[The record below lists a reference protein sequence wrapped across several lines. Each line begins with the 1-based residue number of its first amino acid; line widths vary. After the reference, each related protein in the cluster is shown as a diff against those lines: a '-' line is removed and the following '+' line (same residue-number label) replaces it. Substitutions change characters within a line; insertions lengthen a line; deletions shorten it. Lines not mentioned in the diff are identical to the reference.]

1 VGAHDEVMEP
11 LTRQLRWLIAIRLLV
26 ITSIVL
32 PYFLLDT
39 FLPDV
44 SAPIGLILPA
54 DRGEEAAQTS
64 PPGTAGGEAARA
76 EAGEAAVETPAD
88 RAPADRAP
96 AGEAA
101 SGAPVGAGPVG
112 AEPVGAQPVGAAPV
126 GAEPVG
132 AQPVG
137 GTPATR
143 VDGDEASP
151 GTGSPLLDRSPRA
164 VLVTER
170 RPVGLSPGM
179 VYELAGFTYL
189 ASFFYLLL
197 LHLFP
202 RRPERHAYVQF
213 SGDLLLITTLVYFT
227 GGITSPFSLFY
238 LVVIAVASTLLR
250 RQAGFSVAT
259 AAYLL
264 YAGTLLAIYYG
275 RLPTPEAQTPAEDP
289 IYRLTYNLTVNFVGF
304 YAVAV
309 LTSTL
314 AHRVTRAE
322 RELEAKREDLAD
334 LQVVHR
340 DVIQSITS
348 GLATTDA
355 AGRITSLNR
364 AGEEIL
370 GVGEK
375 DLVGRQVQDLL
386 GPERWRQLTGESP
399 SPEPSQRGRSEA
411 ELERGSETVFVGF
424 SISPLTDA
432 TGAYRGWNVVFQDL
446 TRWRKLEEEVRFKD
460 RMAAV
465 GELAS
470 GIAHEI
476 GNPLAAISGSVQML
490 ASSFA
495 GDAPQQKLLDIL
507 LKESQRLDRTIKG
520 FLRFARPRERSLLEF
535 DVAALLSEHL
545 ELLRNS
551 DELHDHHRL
560 QLDLDPPSVLL
571 LADPDQMSQIFW
583 NLARNAL
590 KAMPDGGTLAI
601 HGRQRGDLFRLSFQ
615 DTGRGMSERQRSNLF
630 HPFQSFFDSG
640 TGIGMAIVYRIVE
653 DHGGRLE
660 VESAEGQGT
669 TIRIALPVAR
679 PGAAAAA
686 DAEPAAEVT
695 AAAQAKGSG
704 VQR

>member
-1 VGAHDEVMEP
+1 MGAAGPSPVDAHDEVMEP

-32 PYFLLDT
+32 PYFLLNT
-39 FLPDV
+39 FLPET
-44 SAPIGLILPA
+44 SAPVGIILPA
-54 DRGEEAAQTS
+54 EGGEEPAADTAPTGAGGAEAERAAPAGPSQPTDGEAAAAAETS
-64 PPGTAGGEAARA
+64 AAEGEATRSSPADDGTAG
-76 EAGEAAVETPAD
+76 D
-88 RAPADRAP
+88 APPSA
-96 AGEAA
+96 
-101 SGAPVGAGPVG
+101 
-112 AEPVGAQPVGAAPV
+112 
-126 GAEPVG
+126 
-132 AQPVG
+132 
-137 GTPATR
+137 
-143 VDGDEASP
+143 
-151 GTGSPLLDRSPRA
+151 GSPLLDRPPRA

-170 RPVGLSPGM
+170 RPVGLSSSLI
-179 VYELAGFTYL
+179 YELAGLTYL
-189 ASFFYLLL
+189 ASMLYLLL
-197 LHLFP
+197 LHLMP
-202 RRPERHAYVQF
+202 RRPVPNAYVQF
-213 SGDLLLITTLVYFT
+213 SGDLLLITALVYYT

-250 RQAGFSVAT
+250 RQGGFSLAT
-259 AAYLL
+259 ASYLL
-264 YAGTLLAIYYG
+264 YAGTLLAIYFG
-275 RLPTPEAQTPAEDP
+275 HLPVPEAQAQGEDP

-322 RELEAKREDLAD
+322 RELEEKREDLAD
-334 LQVVHR
+334 LRVVHR

-348 GLATTDA
+348 GLATTDP

-370 GVGEK
+370 GFGEREA
-375 DLVGRQVQDLL
+375 VGRQVQDLL
-386 GPERWRQLTGESP
+386 GAERWRQLTGET
-399 SPEPSQRGRSEA
+399 EVEASQRGRSEV
-411 ELERGSETVFVGF
+411 ELERADGTVFVGF

-432 TGAYRGWNVVFQDL
+432 TGTSRGWNVVFQDL
-446 TRWRKLEEEVRFKD
+446 TSWRKLEEEIRIKD

-476 GNPLAAISGSVQML
+476 GNPLASISGSVQML

-551 DELHDHHRL
+551 DEIGAGHRL
-560 QLDLDPPSVLL
+560 ELDLDPPSVML
-571 LADPDQMSQIFW
+571 LADPDQLSQIFW

-590 KAMPDGGTLAI
+590 KAMPEGGTLTI
-601 HGRQRGDLFRLSFQ
+601 RGREAGDVFRLSFH
-615 DTGRGMSERQRSNLF
+615 DTGRGMSDSQRSNLF

-653 DHGGRLE
+653 DHGGRME
-660 VESAEGQGT
+660 VESTEGAGT
-669 TIRIALPVAR
+669 AIHVELPLGR
-679 PGAAAAA
+679 RLAAATARTGA
-686 DAEPAAEVT
+686 DATTADGVESVT
-695 AAAQAKGSG
+695 
-704 VQR
+704 